1 MRHEDLSDL
10 GPTLGPDGRM
20 HRHPHYAT
28 TLRGMGA
35 ELGRLPC
42 GTLTVTR
49 RTGPLRLLWLPHPM
63 VLPDLATLPAPA
75 LISAAS
81 RVQDTR
87 LHGSGAIRML
97 TPQARAV
104 LRLTRD
110 ADLQRSGQHQKW
122 RNRLR
127 HAERQRVRICHAPL
141 PRDPGHWLLQAEAA
155 QQRARGYRALPP
167 EFALHWPQTR
177 LFLAR
182 RGRQVLAA
190 QLFLLH
196 APGASYHIGWSGPEG
211 RAASAHNLLLWE
223 AGRWLASQ
231 GITRLDLGPLD
242 RHGPGLARFKL
253 GSGARIEATGHTW
266 LASRFLAP
274 LGRLIG

>member
-1 MRHEDLSDL
+1 
-10 GPTLGPDGRM
+10 M

-28 TLRGMGA
+28 TLQGMGA
-35 ELGRLPC
+35 DVGRLPC
-42 GTLTVTR
+42 GTLALR
-49 RTGPLRLLWLPHPM
+49 RRFGPLRLLWLPQPM
-63 VLPDLATLPAPA
+63 VLPDLASLPAA
-75 LISAAS
+75 AVISAAS
-81 RVQDTR
+81 QVQDGALR
-87 LHGSGAIRML
+87 GSGAIRLL

-104 LRLTRD
+104 LRLTQ
-110 ADLQRSGQHQKW
+110 AGDLQRAGQHQKW

-127 HAERQRVRICHAPL
+127 HAESQGLRVCHAPL
-141 PRDPGHWLLQAEAA
+141 PRDPTHWLLQAEAA
-155 QQRARGYRALPP
+155 QQCARGYRALPP

-182 RGRQVLAA
+182 RGTSVLAA

-223 AGRWLASQ
+223 AGRWLAAQ
-231 GITRLDLGPLD
+231 GITRLDLGPVNRD
-242 RHGPGLARFKL
+242 SPGLARFKL
-253 GSGARIEATGHTW
+253 GSGARIEAAGHTW